1 MAARLELPESPLAI
15 QPGTHVDCRARVCN
29 IGFRQDRF
37 MLELAGAA
45 ASWATIEPPV
55 VTLAPGDVADVRI
68 RFHPPRS
75 SHVRA
80 GAVPFALLATSER
93 DLASVMTEQLLAV
106 SRFVETV
113 LELRPV
119 AVRRRLT
126 RYVVDV
132 ENRGNDT
139 VRLALRGRDVGG
151 LLDVVCEPAEVAVLP
166 GLAEQVAVHVRMRN
180 GTGAAGAEPVP
191 FQVVAQ
197 AGGEDPI
204 MVTGLF
210 RSRPCRFGWM
220 GDRGQMRPSR
230 TA

>member
-15 QPGTHVDCRARVCN
+15 QPGTHADCRARVCN

-55 VTLAPGDVADVRI
+55 LTLAPGDAADVRI

-106 SRFVETV
+106 SRFVETG

-119 AVRRRLT
+119 AVRRRSA

-132 ENRGNDT
+132 HNRGNDT
-139 VRLALRGRDVGG
+139 VRLTLHGRDVGG
-151 LLDVVCEPAEVAVLP
+151 LLDVLCEPAEVAVFP
-166 GLAEQVAVHVRMRN
+166 GLVEQAVVHVRMRN
-180 GTGAAGAEPVP
+180 GTGSAGTEPVP

-204 MVTGLF
+204 MVSGLF
-210 RSRPCRFGWM
+210 RSRRGRFGWL
-220 GDRGQMRPSR
+220 GDGVR
-230 TA
+230 

>member
-1 MAARLELPESPLAI
+1 
-15 QPGTHVDCRARVCN
+15 
-29 IGFRQDRF
+29 

-55 VTLAPGDVADVRI
+55 LTLAPGDAADVRI

-106 SRFVETV
+106 SRFVETG

-119 AVRRRLT
+119 AVRRRSA

-132 ENRGNDT
+132 HNRGNDT
-139 VRLALRGRDVGG
+139 VRLTLHGRDVGG
-151 LLDVVCEPAEVAVLP
+151 LLDVLCEPAEVAVFP
-166 GLAEQVAVHVRMRN
+166 GLVEQAVVHVRMRN
-180 GTGAAGAEPVP
+180 GTGSDRKS
-191 FQVVAQ
+191 VV
-197 AGGEDPI
+197 
-204 MVTGLF
+204 
-210 RSRPCRFGWM
+210 
-220 GDRGQMRPSR
+220 
-230 TA
+230 